1 MCDSGS
7 PRVYSLPDT
16 KPGSFPSD
24 PLTRSS
30 RWFGIAHDLAGSLAP
45 LQISG
50 RKRKALAEL
59 SSTTQV
65 LARKTRKIK
74 AQRPTRNPHQADAP
88 TPDGTTV
95 GVIPQNRAERPIH
108 RDQRSEKN
116 SHETHG
122 ASHREPVDRTTSSP
136 TQPAVRRGLTC
147 GRGPRFRG
155 GRGPGREPRG
165 WQPPTPGARS
175 APLPRNAAPD
185 RPRRRPRKH
194 QPVRR
199 GTRTVCG
206 G

>member
-50 RKRKALAEL
+50 RKGKALAEL

-65 LARKTRKIK
+65 LGRRTRQIR
-74 AQRPTRNPHQADAP
+74 AQRPTGNLQGADAP

-122 ASHREPVDRTTSSP
+122 ASHREPVGSDHEQLGSTS
-136 TQPAVRRGLTC
+136 C
-147 GRGPRFRG
+147 EEGPHMRS
-155 GRGPGREPRG
+155 
-165 WQPPTPGARS
+165 GAS
-175 APLPRNAAPD
+175 I
-185 RPRRRPRKH
+185 PRRWRPWARTSR
-194 QPVRR
+194 VAAANARR
-199 GTRTVCG
+199 EERTSPSERSTG
-206 G
+206 QAS